1 MKKVAIGQA
10 GGPTSVIN
18 ATLVG
23 LVKELMNDY
32 NISFILNGYDGLVH
46 ENILEGTNEI
56 INWAVQHEHI
66 PGACLGSGRYFMS
79 ENEITGIVRFLK
91 RENINVLVFIG
102 GNGTMEA
109 LHKVDLEAARQGY
122 DLQVIGLPKTVDN
135 DINYTDH
142 APGFGSAAKYVA
154 HTTRDLSYDL
164 RSMKNFEQVRI
175 IETMGR
181 NAGWLTAASGFLK
194 KYDEEGPHFIALPE
208 RQLSKEK
215 LLDAVESA
223 VSRHGYAVAVVSEG
237 VVWDE
242 GHQVGKAVINNLPV
256 LGGISTEVEKFLRE
270 RLNVTVRSDI
280 LGMNQRCF
288 SSLISEADKKE
299 AYLTG
304 ITGGR
309 WIKQEFTRVV
319 VTIQRSDAAD
329 YKIQMKPIALKDVAV
344 SGERLMPDYFINN
357 PKKYYK
363 WLSPII
369 DGSGITYPNLSLK
382 DGWEKKKLRNN

>member
-1 MKKVAIGQA
+1 MKRVAIGQA

-32 NISFILNGYDGLVH
+32 KISFILNGYDGLVH
-46 ENILEGTNEI
+46 EDIMEGTNEI
-56 INWAVQHEHI
+56 IKWVVQHEHI
-66 PGACLGSGRYFMS
+66 PGACLGSGRYLMS
-79 ENEITGIVRFLK
+79 ENEITGIVNFLK

-109 LHKVDLEAARQGY
+109 LHKVDLEATRQGY
-122 DLQVIGLPKTVDN
+122 ELQVIGLPKTVDN

-194 KYDEEGPHFIALPE
+194 KHEEEGPHFIALPE

-223 VSRHGYAVAVVSEG
+223 VSRHGYAIAVVSEG
-237 VVWDE
+237 VLWDE
-242 GHQVGKAVINNLPV
+242 GHQVGKTIINNRPV
-256 LGGISTEVEKFLRE
+256 LGGISTEVEKFLSE
-270 RLNVTVRSDI
+270 QLNVEVRSDI

-288 SSLISEADKKE
+288 SSLVSEADKKE

-304 ITGGR
+304 ATGGR
-309 WIKQEFTRVV
+309 WIKQEFSSVV
-319 VTIQRSDAAD
+319 VTIQRSDEAD

-344 SGERLMPDYFINN
+344 SGERLMPDYFIDN

-369 DGSGITYPNLSLK
+369 DGSGITYPNLSPK
-382 DGWEKKKLRNN
+382 NGGEKKKLRNN